1 MRLHCLL
8 PRLLLFLRPLKLL
21 LQQQLPHY
29 LLRQTREPR
38 KYIDLLNSRFAI
50 SKVIRIE

>member
-21 LQQQLPHY
+21 QQQLPHY
-29 LLRQTREPR
+29 LLRQ
-38 KYIDLLNSRFAI
+38 LLLQ
-50 SKVIRIE
+50 IRLQLLLQQLLSLPPLVLLK